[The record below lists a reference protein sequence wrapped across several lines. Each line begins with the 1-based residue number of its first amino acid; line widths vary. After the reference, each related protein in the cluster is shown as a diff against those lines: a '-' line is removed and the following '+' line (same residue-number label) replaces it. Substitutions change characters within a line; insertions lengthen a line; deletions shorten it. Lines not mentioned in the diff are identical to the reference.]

1 MIPSNAELSEIKP
14 KFSSKITESIKL
26 KMLEQIFSYKTFGLR
41 YDVDT
46 RQWSIILETNL
57 NTKDEFSLGKQGD
70 TTNQKLDASW
80 VLLFTTNG
88 EKYTV
93 TYRNMRYVFES
104 AQQIRFYYD
113 SKTRTFNNK
122 SGKIIKDSL
131 KVLSINTQPG
141 STIPFT
147 SDFNWEIVSEFRND
161 SGYIDNKK
169 IQISF
174 FDSDDDG
181 VIDNPSIFEELVD
194 PDGLI
199 FLKKVVSDGIENYTY
214 VNAES
219 ENITVGEP
227 ISPTMYND
235 GQIFYT
241 KSDDVFRQ
249 LNKTTN
255 TLNQI
260 FDYVA
265 KTGRD
270 GLKFQYI
277 HASAENNRIDPSS
290 TNMIDVYMLTR
301 DYDNSFRLYLRGA
314 IPSLPIPQTTDEL
327 YRTYGIQ
334 LNAIK
339 SISDEII
346 YHPVKYRIL
355 FGSKG
360 DASLQATFK
369 IVKNSERVVNDND
382 IKSRVINAVDQFFVL
397 DNWDFGE
404 TFFFSEL
411 SAYVMKAVGPDLS
424 SIVIVP
430 KQASKTFGSLFE
442 IRAASDEIFISG
454 ATVDDIEV
462 ISAIT
467 ADRLRST
474 GSIVT
479 TTTQTRTNLGGTVI

>member
-1 MIPSNAELSEIKP
+1 
-14 KFSSKITESIKL
+14 
-26 KMLEQIFSYKTFGLR
+26 MLEQIYSYKTFGLR
-41 YDVDT
+41 YDIDA
-46 RQWSIILETNL
+46 RQWSIIIESNL

-104 AQQIRFYYD
+104 EQQIRFYYD

-141 STIPFT
+141 LTIPFT
-147 SDFNWEIVSEFRND
+147 GDFNWEIVSEFKND
-161 SGYIDNKK
+161 SGYVDNKK

-194 PDGLI
+194 PDSLI
-199 FLKKVVSDGIENYTY
+199 FLKKVMSDDIENYTY
-214 VNAES
+214 INAES
-219 ENITVGEP
+219 GG
-227 ISPTMYND
+227 ISVHSTQSTIVMSQYAD
-235 GQIFYT
+235 GQIFYI
-241 KSDDVFRQ
+241 KSDDVFSQ

-260 FDYVA
+260 FDYAA

-277 HASAENNRIDPSS
+277 HASDENNRIDPSS
-290 TNMIDVYMLTR
+290 TNMIDVYLLTR
-301 DYDNSFRLYLRGA
+301 DYDNAFRLYLNGA
-314 IPSLPIPQTTDEL
+314 ISSLPIPQTTDEL

-360 DASLQATFK
+360 DESLQATFK

-382 IKSRVINAVDQFFVL
+382 IKSRVINAIDQFFVL

-411 SAYVMKAVGPDLS
+411 TAYVMKAVGPDLS

-467 ADRLRST
+467 ADRLRSS

-479 TTTQTRTNLGGTVI
+479 TTTQPRTNLGGTVI